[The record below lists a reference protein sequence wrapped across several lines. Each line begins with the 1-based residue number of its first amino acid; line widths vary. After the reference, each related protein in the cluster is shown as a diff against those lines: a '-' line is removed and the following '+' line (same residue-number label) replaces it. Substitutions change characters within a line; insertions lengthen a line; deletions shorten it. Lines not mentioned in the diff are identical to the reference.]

1 MATKESLDDSFT
13 TAAFI
18 VEKET
23 GAKLVPDYPALKF
36 VTQLEEIQKYYKK
49 QNDEYKR
56 TKSGKTM
63 GGRTL
68 R

>member
-1 MATKESLDDSFT
+1 MASKESLDDSFAS
-13 TAAFI
+13 AAFL

-23 GAKLVPDYPALKF
+23 GATLTPNYPALKF
-36 VTQLEEIQKYYKK
+36 VTQLEEIRKYYKK
-49 QNDEYKR
+49 QNDEYNK

-63 GGRTL
+63 GGKTL

>member
-1 MATKESLDDSFT
+1 MASKESLDDSFA
-13 TAAFI
+13 TAAFL

-23 GAKLVPDYPALKF
+23 GAKLTPEYPALKF

-49 QNDEYKR
+49 QNDEYNKSQ
-56 TKSGKTM
+56 SGKTM

-68 R
+68 G